1 MYFSKLPN
9 IEYSE
14 KPIRFPIS
22 DKQYV
27 LAKNIFRKY
36 KIRERSFQSSV
47 FFNKYTIEDGERLDT
62 IAAKVYGSSEYD
74 WVIMLTN
81 NIVDPYSDLPIRDS
95 NLYDFV
101 VEKYDNPEGVH
112 HYETKE
118 VKDSLGRVVLKEG
131 LHVDS
136 TFYNAPAY
144 EYNNNGTFVS
154 VPGNTVSI
162 PVTNYQYEV
171 SLNEKRREIFLLRP
185 ELLERFVNEFE
196 NINEYSRS
204 TDYINRKTK
213 KSN

>member
-118 VKDSLGRVVLKEG
+118 VKDR
-131 LHVDS
+131 
-136 TFYNAPAY
+136 
-144 EYNNNGTFVS
+144 
-154 VPGNTVSI
+154 
-162 PVTNYQYEV
+162 
-171 SLNEKRREIFLLRP
+171 LR
-185 ELLERFVNEFE
+185 
-196 NINEYSRS
+196 
-204 TDYINRKTK
+204 
-213 KSN
+213 